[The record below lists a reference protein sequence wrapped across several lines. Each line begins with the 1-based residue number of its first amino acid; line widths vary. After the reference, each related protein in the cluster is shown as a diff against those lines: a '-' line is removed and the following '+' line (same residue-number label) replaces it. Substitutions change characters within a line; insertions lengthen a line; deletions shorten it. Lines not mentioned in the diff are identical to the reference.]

1 MNNRRKLLF
10 GLTLG
15 AAALPAFAAGKS
27 AGKLAQKE
35 GAKKRVGA
43 NPPTQARGGDYFP
56 NILVRSH
63 TGREFRL
70 YDDMVAGN
78 KVVLVNFISTHDE
91 EIFPATQHVARIAD
105 RLGDK
110 LGRDVFI
117 YSISMAPSH
126 DIPSKLYAHAVSN
139 NANRYGW
146 QFITA
151 ASLDDVKAVSSRLFK
166 HNEPSPV
173 PGGHVAH
180 PARLAH
186 YGNPS
191 AGLWAAFAVDTEPG
205 FAVERMSWVTSGA
218 VASGTPQRAGP
229 HPVAG
234 RSAGHNRI
242 A

>member
-1 MNNRRKLLF
+1 MNNRRKLLL

-15 AAALPAFAAGKS
+15 AAALPALAASKTTDKS
-27 AGKLAQKE
+27 AQKAV
-35 GAKKRVGA
+35 AKKRLGA
-43 NPPTQARGGDYFP
+43 HPPTQARGGDYFP

-78 KVVLVNFISTHDE
+78 KVVLVNFISTHGE
-91 EIFPATQHVARIAD
+91 ENFPATQHVARIAD
-105 RLGDK
+105 RLGDR

-117 YSISMAPSH
+117 YSISTTPYH
-126 DIPSKLYAHAVSN
+126 DTPSKLYAHAGN
-139 NANRYGW
+139 NGAIRSGW

-151 ASLDDVKAVSSRLFK
+151 ASLDDVKAVSSRLYK
-166 HNEPSPV
+166 HNDPNAA

-191 AGLWAAFAVDTEPG
+191 AGLWAAFAVDSEPG
-205 FAVERMSWVTSGA
+205 FAVERMSWVTPGA
-218 VASGTPQRAGP
+218 VSSGTPQRAGP

-234 RSAGHNRI
+234 RSTGHNRI

>member
-1 MNNRRKLLF
+1 MNNRRKLLL

-15 AAALPAFAAGKS
+15 AATLPAAAASKP

-35 GAKKRVGA
+35 PAKKSGDM
-43 NPPTQARGGDYFP
+43 PPATQARGGDYFP

-78 KVVLVNFISTHDE
+78 KVVLVNFFSTHDE
-91 EIFPATQHVARIAD
+91 EAFPATQYVARIAD
-105 RLGDK
+105 RLGDR

-117 YSISMAPSH
+117 YSISMAPAH
-126 DIPSKLYAHAVSN
+126 DTPSKLYAHAGN
-139 NANRYGW
+139 NGAIRTGW

-151 ASLDDVKAVSSRLFK
+151 ASLDDVKAVSGRLYK
-166 HNEPSPV
+166 HNEAM
-173 PGGHVAH
+173 PGGLMVH
-180 PARLAH
+180 PPRLAH

-191 AGLWAAFAVDTEPG
+191 AGLWGAFAVDTEPG
-205 FAVERMSWVTSGA
+205 FAAERLSWVTSSA
-218 VASGTPQRAGP
+218 VATGTPQRAGP